1 MIGVPSPRVT
11 VSHAPD
17 ERLERAIGP
26 FALGANAVN
35 LAVGAG
41 VFALPSAVAA
51 LLGPAAVIP
60 YVLCGL
66 TITCVLLCCAELG
79 SQTTR
84 SGGVIAYAEE
94 AFGPLA
100 GFLAWALYA
109 IGCCAIGDA
118 AIAHVLMDAVASGVP
133 QLRDGVPRLA
143 AFALLFGGLA
153 VVNVRGV
160 RYGSGLSVVAT
171 VAKLVPLIVLI
182 AIGLPAIRWPELQWS
197 AWPPYPALGEA
208 SLLVFFIFMAPE
220 GALTATGEVRNPARA
235 VPRAMIGA
243 AATLVVLY
251 LSLQIVSQG
260 ILGQGLATQ
269 GTTPLASLA
278 DRLLGTA
285 GRNLLIA
292 CAAIAVFGSVAAD
305 IVNTPRAFF
314 AIASEG
320 LLPARL
326 AAVHSRFHTPHVA
339 IISYAVL
346 AFLFTISGAFRPLAV
361 LATISYL
368 LIYLVVCIGVLRM
381 RRVRAVAPAAFRV
394 PGGPVVPLLG
404 IAAVLWL
411 LSHSTWTEVVAV
423 TTTLG
428 VATIYFSVRTRQLL
442 RLSRGAR

>member
-1 MIGVPSPRVT
+1 M
-11 VSHAPD
+11 
-17 ERLERAIGP
+17 
-26 FALGANAVN
+26 
-35 LAVGAG
+35 
-41 VFALPSAVAA
+41 
-51 LLGPAAVIP
+51 
-60 YVLCGL
+60 
-66 TITCVLLCCAELG
+66 
-79 SQTTR
+79 
-84 SGGVIAYAEE
+84 
-94 AFGPLA
+94 
-100 GFLAWALYA
+100 
-109 IGCCAIGDA
+109 
-118 AIAHVLMDAVASGVP
+118 
-133 QLRDGVPRLA
+133 PRLA

-197 AWPPYPALGEA
+197 AWPSYPALGEA

-235 VPRAMIGA
+235 VPRAMMGA

-260 ILGQGLATQ
+260 ILGQDLATQ

-326 AAVHSRFHTPHVA
+326 AAVHGRFHTPHVA

-346 AFLFTISGAFRPLAV
+346 AFLFTVSGAFRPLAV

-428 VATIYFSVRTRQLL
+428 VATIYFSIRTRQLL